1 MSALPASQFVTVE
14 DYLEGESRSQ
24 IKHEYIDGDLRA
36 MAGASDRHELVA
48 GNLFVALSNHLKGK
62 GCRVYKSDM
71 KVRLNYF
78 EADVFF
84 YPDIMVCCEP
94 SDQHPLYKEHP
105 KLLIEVLSKD
115 ENRDLI
121 EKHAAYQGIA
131 SVEEYVAIRPNEDVP
146 EVFLF
151 RRANGWRRET
161 VTAGEFFLASV
172 GLRLPLGELT
182 AV

>member
-1 MSALPASQFVTVE
+1 MPAVRLYQRVSPE
-14 DYLEGESRSQ
+14 EYLEGEVHSQ

-36 MAGASDRHELVA
+36 MAGASDNHELVA
-48 GNLFVALSNHLKGK
+48 MNIAAALLNHLRGK

-84 YPDIMVCCEP
+84 YPDVMVTCDP
-94 SDQHPLYKEHP
+94 TDNHALYKERP
-105 KLLIEVLSKD
+105 KLVIEVLSKD

-121 EKHAAYQGIA
+121 EKHAAYQGIET
-131 SVEEYVAIRPNEDVP
+131 VEEYAAIKPDLENP
-146 EVFLF
+146 ELYLF

-161 VTAGEFFLASV
+161 FSSGEFTLASV
-172 GLRLPLGELT
+172 GLTMALAELT
-182 AV
+182 TV

>member
-1 MSALPASQFVTVE
+1 MSALPAYRFVTVE
-14 DYLEGESRSQ
+14 DYLEGESRGQ
-24 IKHEYIDGDLRA
+24 TKHEYIDGDLRA
-36 MAGASDRHELVA
+36 MAGATDRHELVA
-48 GNLFVALSNHLKGK
+48 MNLAVALSNHLRGK

-71 KVRLNYF
+71 KVRLKYF

-84 YPDIMVCCEP
+84 YPDIMVCCDP
-94 SDQHPLYKEHP
+94 SDHHPLYKEHP
-105 KLLIEVLSKD
+105 KLLVEVLSKD

-131 SVEEYVAIRPNEDVP
+131 TVEEYVAIRPNEETP
-146 EVFLF
+146 EVFVF

-161 VTAGEFFLASV
+161 VAADDFLLASV
-172 GLRLPLGELT
+172 GLRLPLAELT